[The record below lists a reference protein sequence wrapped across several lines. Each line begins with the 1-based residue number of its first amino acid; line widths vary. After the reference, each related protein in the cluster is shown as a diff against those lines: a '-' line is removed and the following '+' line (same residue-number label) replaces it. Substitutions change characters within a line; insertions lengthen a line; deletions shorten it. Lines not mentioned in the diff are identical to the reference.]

1 MSSFLHTSGTFK
13 SVIND
18 NIIDDVNWNAQYD
31 GVNLDV
37 IANNKNKQ
45 VFLQL
50 DNNDIEELL
59 NLQAHPQ
66 SMEKNLQY
74 SLKNSLNNDMFQP
87 IYIEN
92 KPPTVVKKKRCKKGT
107 RRNKKSGL
115 CESKNKLRSPTPY
128 RVMSSKTRKT
138 KTKTPDILKTIY

>member
-18 NIIDDVNWNAQYD
+18 TIIDDINWNAQYD

-37 IANNKNKQ
+37 IANNKNNQ
-45 VFLQL
+45 VFLKL

-66 SMEKNLQY
+66 S
-74 SLKNSLNNDMFQP
+74 LKNNLNNEMFQP
-87 IYIEN
+87 IYLEN
-92 KPPTVVKKKRCKKGT
+92 KHSTVNKKKRCKKGT

-115 CESKNKLRSPTPY
+115 CESKIKSRSPTPY
-128 RVMSSKTRKT
+128 HVTSSKTRKT